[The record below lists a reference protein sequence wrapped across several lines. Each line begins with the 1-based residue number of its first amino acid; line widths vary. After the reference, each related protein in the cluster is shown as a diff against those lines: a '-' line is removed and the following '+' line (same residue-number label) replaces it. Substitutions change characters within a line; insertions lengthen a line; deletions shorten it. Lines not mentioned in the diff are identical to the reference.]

1 MKIGSTNSA
10 QQALLA
16 TAELL
21 ENIILFLPARGIFN
35 LQCVSQHFHSIV
47 KTSVQL
53 QRKLFLRPELAIST
67 EVLAIKDEKLVLLP
81 NSKHLTPDLEEDKQ
95 GEPLLARPATMM
107 NGILRISG
115 IVQPRFNAQPNIL
128 DLMLGRTSG
137 KCLMLDCD
145 SEKFEITS
153 HASWQATYLTDQPCR
168 SARVYAEWNICTNS
182 CVVVGWIGLKNA
194 TTDDPQGF
202 TLGSLVN
209 AICEKVNRG
218 QNYEYYV
225 LSQDRRKKWVRT
237 LHTFNGSR
245 LDLIRRLE
253 KETGEKAVLTYFD
266 IKMRDVVLLS
276 EKEQKEVQALRVE
289 MESAGK
295 A

>member
-1 MKIGSTNSA
+1 MKIGSSNSA

-21 ENIILFLPARGIFN
+21 ENIILFLPARGVFN

-67 EVLAIKDEKLVLLP
+67 EVLAIKGGKLVLLP
-81 NSKHLTPDLEEDKQ
+81 NSKHWTPDLEEDKQ
-95 GEPLLARPATMM
+95 REPLLARPATMM
-107 NGILRISG
+107 NDILRTPS
-115 IVQPRFNAQPNIL
+115 IVQPRFHAQPNVL

-153 HASWQATYLTDQPCR
+153 HASWKATYLTDQPCR

-194 TTDDPQGF
+194 TTDDPHGF

-209 AICEKVNRG
+209 AVCDKVKPE
-218 QNYEYYV
+218 QNYAYYV

-245 LDLIRRLE
+245 LNLIRKLE

-276 EKEQKEVQALRVE
+276 EKEQKEVQALRVK
-289 MESAGK
+289 MKDVGGS
-295 A
+295 